1 MYELPFLSVSE
12 CVCLLFYP
20 LNLFQNFPHAPG
32 VSIQATASIV
42 CTHPHTHTNPNTT
55 HFFFFFFERKPEGVS
70 RRKTSSASLSV
81 ALSASLTL
89 HSFSL
94 FPSLTLA
101 WSDLQWLSSQFLL
114 VSALFCS
121 CTLQQTILHLSQQV
135 KCLNCLH
142 VSTQGGSGSSTS
154 TAADSNGRPQD
165 LQMSENLIYYS
176 REEGKDTKTVYSYD
190 LKRRTQHRRSSGFR
204 RI

>member
-1 MYELPFLSVSE
+1 MPRE
-12 CVCLLFYP
+12 CLYRPQLL
-20 LNLFQNFPHAPG
+20 LCAL
-32 VSIQATASIV
+32 T
-42 CTHPHTHTNPNTT
+42 HTHTQTRT
-55 HFFFFFFERKPEGVS
+55 LHIFFFFFLRGSQREFPGGRLHPH
-70 RRKTSSASLSV
+70 RSLLHCQPLWLFIPFLFSP
-81 ALSASLTL
+81 LSLLPDLT
-89 HSFSL
+89 FSGY
-94 FPSLTLA
+94 TE
-101 WSDLQWLSSQFLL
+101 SSQFLL

-121 CTLQQTILHLSQQV
+121 CTLQQTILHLSQRG

-190 LKRRTQHRRSSGFR
+190 LKRRTQHRRSSGIR